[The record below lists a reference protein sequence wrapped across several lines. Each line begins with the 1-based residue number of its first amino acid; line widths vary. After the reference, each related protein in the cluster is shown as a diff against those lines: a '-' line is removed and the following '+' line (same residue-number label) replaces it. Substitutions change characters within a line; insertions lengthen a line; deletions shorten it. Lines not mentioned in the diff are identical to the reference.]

1 MSPQPPAR
9 PTVLV
14 VDDDLS
20 LRVLTTIVL
29 ARVGY
34 SPTAVSG
41 VARALERV
49 AGGGVDVVLSD
60 LAMPGLDGFDLLT
73 ALRASRMSPPVV
85 VMTASDDEE
94 QIIRALGLGA
104 RTVVRKPFTGEELGV
119 ALEIALGAVRAA
131 A

>member
-1 MSPQPPAR
+1 MSIRQTTR

-20 LRVLTTIVL
+20 LRVLTSIVL

-41 VARALERV
+41 VVRALERV
-49 AGGGVDVVLSD
+49 AEGGVDVVLTD
-60 LAMPGLDGFDLLT
+60 LGMPGLDGFDLMT
-73 ALRASRMSPPVV
+73 ALPASRMSPPVV
-85 VMTASDDEE
+85 AMTASDDEE
-94 QIIRALGLGA
+94 RIMRALGLGA
-104 RTVVRKPFTGEELGV
+104 RTVVRKPFTGEELDV
-119 ALEIALGAVRAA
+119 ALQVALGAVRAA

>member
-1 MSPQPPAR
+1 MTAKPPTR

-29 ARVGY
+29 ARAGY

-41 VARALERV
+41 VVRALERI
-49 AGGGVDVVLSD
+49 AEGGVDVVLTD

-85 VMTASDDEE
+85 ALTASDDEE